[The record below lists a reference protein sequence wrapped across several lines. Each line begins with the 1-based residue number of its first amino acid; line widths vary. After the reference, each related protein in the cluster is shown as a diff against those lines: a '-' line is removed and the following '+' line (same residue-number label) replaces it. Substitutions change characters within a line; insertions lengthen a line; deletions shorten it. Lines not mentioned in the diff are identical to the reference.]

1 MRMAITGAAGEL
13 GRMTAEA
20 AIRSTDPAT
29 LILISRDP
37 AKLADFA
44 RRGAEVRHGD
54 FDKPETLGPALAGA
68 ERMLLISTADV
79 GERRRAQHQAAIR
92 AAEGT
97 PGLRQIA
104 YTSSTGIHPR
114 NPSFVIPDHRFTEE
128 LLRASPLAATIL
140 RMNSYADILVDAV
153 APQAIATG
161 QWISSAGDGVVGFVA
176 KQDCAAAAAGV
187 LTGQGHAG
195 AIYEITGP
203 ELLSNR
209 DAAAIASELSGKP
222 IAYIV
227 PPDEP
232 GAARSS
238 AIDRAEDEQAAQWIG
253 PFTIADLKSFEYAV
267 HDGHHAIVTRHVEMI
282 TGRPALSLRALFIAH
297 LDRLRTA

>member
-1 MRMAITGAAGEL
+1 MGMAITGPAGEA
-13 GRMTAEA
+13 GRMPPEG
-20 AIRSTDPAT
+20 AIDSTGLAT
-29 LILISRDP
+29 LLLNSRDP

-176 KQDCAAAAAGV
+176 KQDCAAAAAGGRA
-187 LTGQGHAG
+187 GQGQAG
-195 AIYEITGP
+195 AGYGITGR
-203 ELLSNR
+203 ERRRKR
-209 DAAAIASELSGKP
+209 DAAALSSQRSGRALGHIA
-222 IAYIV
+222 